1 MKPACHAKFVP
12 KCLTPSGSRDFER
25 LNAQKAD
32 AGDIPFGERVACV
45 LMLAEIVLITWLGSG
60 TRPEFL
66 LPMLW
71 VSVAMFFASAFSA
84 HGRGV
89 PTYVKISFWCGILV
103 VLINAVQIANPSFE
117 YVVYERHNDLQPL
130 AHVSWLPVS
139 VKSDFFTG
147 DALRSLARIVA
158 AFSVFMSAGIIFRW
172 KRIARLCLVFF
183 AINAT
188 AMAAWGIF
196 QRHAEM
202 PIMYDAFF
210 SISGFYG
217 SFFLS
222 NAAGAFINLGLAANF
237 ALVFMSARL
246 AKASFKI
253 AACTLFLLL
262 AAVCVFSCY
271 YSGSS
276 GALGMSAV
284 TCIVFAGASVYSLL
298 RARFSVGA
306 SLSFVVFAAVFI
318 CVASGFALRP
328 FIAGKPD
335 LEKNIRI
342 SAESRMEIYAAAFE
356 TVKDNPL
363 WGVGGDCARYYL
375 PQTLRQHDRKNSL
388 FVTADRAHSGF
399 LEYLMEFGA
408 VGFSA
413 IAVAGIAWLFR
424 FFREM
429 RALGVENFVMMVGAV
444 LFLLHSCF
452 DMHLHIPSAMLAG
465 AVIAVLAVSPLKGED
480 E

>member
-172 KRIARLCLVFF
+172 KRIARPVPCFFCDKCHGHGGLGYISKACGNADNVRRLFLYFGFLRVFF
-183 AINAT
+183 
-188 AMAAWGIF
+188 
-196 QRHAEM
+196 
-202 PIMYDAFF
+202 P
-210 SISGFYG
+210 
-217 SFFLS
+217 
-222 NAAGAFINLGLAANF
+222 
-237 ALVFMSARL
+237 V
-246 AKASFKI
+246 
-253 AACTLFLLL
+253 
-262 AAVCVFSCY
+262 
-271 YSGSS
+271 
-276 GALGMSAV
+276 
-284 TCIVFAGASVYSLL
+284 
-298 RARFSVGA
+298 
-306 SLSFVVFAAVFI
+306 
-318 CVASGFALRP
+318 
-328 FIAGKPD
+328 
-335 LEKNIRI
+335 
-342 SAESRMEIYAAAFE
+342 
-356 TVKDNPL
+356 
-363 WGVGGDCARYYL
+363 
-375 PQTLRQHDRKNSL
+375 
-388 FVTADRAHSGF
+388 
-399 LEYLMEFGA
+399 
-408 VGFSA
+408 
-413 IAVAGIAWLFR
+413 
-424 FFREM
+424 
-429 RALGVENFVMMVGAV
+429 
-444 LFLLHSCF
+444 
-452 DMHLHIPSAMLAG
+452 
-465 AVIAVLAVSPLKGED
+465 
-480 E
+480 